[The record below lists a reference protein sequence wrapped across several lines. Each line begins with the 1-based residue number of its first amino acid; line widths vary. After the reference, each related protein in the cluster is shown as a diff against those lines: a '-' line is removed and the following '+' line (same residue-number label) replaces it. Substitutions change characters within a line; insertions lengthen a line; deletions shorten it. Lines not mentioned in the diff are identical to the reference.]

1 MKDYR
6 RKYIRLVTCFAA
18 ALVCFAGV
26 WHQSQMRASA
36 AELQLEKMETQNYFQ
51 FSEAVQ
57 RLCLLHQEGADAAQI
72 SVQSREAGNYLS
84 GMSISSD
91 AKETLFTCI
100 QSENRE
106 SWQDTLL
113 AEMSALFQS
122 GTFVKDTN
130 AEKGKAIESLCKRIS
145 PQKTTAA
152 ENAAVGEDFLTEE
165 MQKAFAGVFEGN
177 ENFSVAEGSINDT
190 VYFYHTNRYLAVY
203 APLRAPYYYVY
214 GCTVEETIL
223 EREECLQNAVVFLQ
237 RTLPPAFRGAGIPQE
252 TEASAE
258 AREGCFF
265 FCLAYPAYPDAA
277 ITVGV
282 RRDTGSVI
290 FMDARALLTRKI
302 EDNSRKVIES
312 LVKIC

>member
-6 RKYIRLVTCFAA
+6 RKYIRLVTCFSA

-26 WHQSQMRASA
+26 WHQSQMRVNA
-36 AELQLEKMETQNYFQ
+36 AELQLEKIETQNYFQ

-57 RLCLLHQEGADAAQI
+57 RLYSLRQEGTDAAQI
-72 SVQSREAGNYLS
+72 SVQSRETGNYLA

-113 AEMSALFQS
+113 AEMNALFQS

-130 AEKGKAIESLCKRIS
+130 AEKGKAIENLCKRIS
-145 PQKTTAA
+145 PEKTKAA
-152 ENAAVGEDFLTEE
+152 ENATVDEDFITEE

-177 ENFSVAEGSINDT
+177 ENFSVAEDSINDT
-190 VYFYHTNRYLAVY
+190 VYFYHTNRYLAMY

-214 GCTVEETIL
+214 GCTVEETVL
-223 EREECLQNAVVFLQ
+223 EREACLQNAVVFLQ
-237 RTLPPAFRGAGIPQE
+237 RTLPPAFRGTGIPQE
-252 TEASAE
+252 TEASAKG
-258 AREGCFF
+258 REGCFF
-265 FCLAYPAYPDAA
+265 FCLAYPANPDAA

-312 LVKIC
+312 LAKIC